1 MLLHF
6 SLDFEMG
13 DEMEWEYD
21 EDNDGFD
28 DPNYVIGGTAHHCER
43 LFSKYDD
50 DANETPTNDASLEDI
65 TTYAGK
71 ISKKF
76 IPGQEN
82 KIRYNWLSES

>member
-1 MLLHF
+1 MLLLF

-13 DEMEWEYD
+13 DEMEWEYE

-71 ISKKF
+71 IS
-76 IPGQEN
+76 
-82 KIRYNWLSES
+82 